1 MTERGVFFVV
11 SGLLVSSD
19 RSLRVPFFPQKGKN
33 NRIKHTSSSLFFF
46 FFSTSSKG
54 YWRGFKKLG
63 GMWERPDLP
72 QNTHDRDEVT
82 LFSRSGQKT
91 RGFRVCDFSS
101 FKVQSSNRVGAVRK
115 EKETTLKPDELAV
128 ASC

>member
-1 MTERGVFFVV
+1 MTERGFFFVVV

-91 RGFRVCDFSS
+91 RAASVYAISLLS
-101 FKVQSSNRVGAVRK
+101 KYKVQI
-115 EKETTLKPDELAV
+115 ELGL
-128 ASC
+128 